1 MYFITHRPNNSS
13 ESTQDAKK
21 KKKNTVAKGKKCKGI
36 KGKSTSSEADHS
48 KCLCGNRTEQEDAG
62 EYDKNDN
69 TIQRTVEGNRTVS
82 YDGFFFFTLPEEFCT
97 RWAELEDSTNQTLPL
112 I

>member
-1 MYFITHRPNNSS
+1 M
-13 ESTQDAKK
+13 QKK